1 MAWDAKEFL
10 LGEERCEDVQ
20 LESKTYCGKF
30 SKTCEQ
36 EQKEKAEKEKKEKE
50 DREKKQEK
58 EKLKKEKKE
67 KKAKAVNGLKEEL

>member
-30 SKTCEQ
+30 SKTCEK

-50 DREKKQEK
+50 EREK
-58 EKLKKEKKE
+58 EKLKKDKKEKKE
-67 KKAKAVNGLKEEL
+67 KAINGLKEEL

>member
-50 DREKKQEK
+50 EREK

-67 KKAKAVNGLKEEL
+67 KKEKAINGLKEEL